1 MDKISELHSSSTED
15 KILEA
20 AKKVFILNGLDGTS
34 MQQIADEAQ
43 INKSLLHYYF
53 RSKEKL
59 FGTVLRF
66 AFKFIVPQ
74 IQDILNSNDHIF
86 IKIERLVSEYMEM
99 LMKNKFIP
107 AFIMHEINRNP
118 DNLFQI
124 MQNSGVN
131 PKIFIDQFYDE
142 IKKGTIRPMDPRH
155 LIINMLSLCIFPV
168 AARPLMQRV
177 FFGNDEK
184 AYKQF
189 LEERKKVV
197 TDFIIQSIKV

>member
-1 MDKISELHSSSTED
+1 MVNKSETRSSTTEE

-20 AKKVFILNGLDGTS
+20 AKKVFIENGLDGTN

-53 RSKEKL
+53 RTKEKL
-59 FGTVLRF
+59 FGTVLKY

-74 IQDILNSNDHIF
+74 IQDILNSNDHVF
-86 IKIERLVSEYMEM
+86 VKIELLVNEYIEM

-118 DNLFQI
+118 DSIFL
-124 MQNSGVN
+124 MMKESGIDA
-131 PKIFIDQFYDE
+131 KTFISQFMDE
-142 IKKGTIRPMDPRH
+142 MKKGHIRQMDPRH

-177 FFGNDEK
+177 FFENDDK
-184 AYKQF
+184 AYKEF

-197 TDFIIQSIKV
+197 ADFIIQSIKV

>member
-1 MDKISELHSSSTED
+1 MVKITEPHSFSTEE

-20 AKKVFILNGLDGTS
+20 AKKVFVIHGLEGTS
-34 MQQIADEAQ
+34 MQQIADEAK

-53 RSKEKL
+53 RTKEKL
-59 FGTVLRF
+59 FGTVLKY
-66 AFKFIVPQ
+66 ALKFIVPQ
-74 IQDILNSNDHIF
+74 MKGILNSEDHIF
-86 IKIERLVSEYMEM
+86 IKIERLVGEYMEL

-118 DNLFQI
+118 DSLFQI
-124 MQNSGVN
+124 MQNSGIDA
-131 PKIFIDQFYDE
+131 KIFIDQFAEE
-142 IKKGTIRPMDPRH
+142 IKNGRIRPMDPRH
-155 LIINMLSLCIFPV
+155 LIINIMSLCIFPV

-177 FFGNDEK
+177 FFENSEM

>member
-1 MDKISELHSSSTED
+1 MVKNIKEHSSSTEE

-20 AKKVFILNGLDGTS
+20 AKKVFVIHGLEGTS
-34 MQQIADEAQ
+34 MQQIADEAS

-53 RSKEKL
+53 RTKEKL
-59 FGTVLRF
+59 FGTVLKY

-74 IQDILNSNDHIF
+74 IQVILNSDDHIYV
-86 IKIERLVSEYMEM
+86 KIERLVSEYMDL

-118 DNLFQI
+118 DGLFQI
-124 MQNSGVN
+124 MQGSGID
-131 PKIFIDQFYDE
+131 PRIFIEQFSAE
-142 IKKGTIRPMDPRH
+142 MKEGNIRTIDPRH

-184 AYKQF
+184 MYKQF
-189 LEERKKVV
+189 LVERKKVV
-197 TDFIIQSIKV
+197 SDFIIQSLKV

>member
-1 MDKISELHSSSTED
+1 MDNISEPHSSSTEH

-20 AKKVFILNGLDGTS
+20 AKKVFIQQGLEGTS

-53 RSKEKL
+53 RSKDKL
-59 FGTVLRF
+59 FGTVLKF

-74 IQDILNSNDHIF
+74 IQDILNSEDHIF
-86 IKIERLVSEYMEM
+86 IKIERLVGEYMDM

-118 DNLFQI
+118 DSLFQI

-131 PKIFIDQFYDE
+131 PKIFTDQFFEE
-142 IKKGTIRPMDPRH
+142 IKKGNIRAIDPRH

-168 AARPLMQRV
+168 AAGPLMQRV
-177 FFGNDEK
+177 FFENNEK
-184 AYKQF
+184 AYKEF